1 LAIVG
6 AVLPTFCFLIMA
18 VILYARQEEDQTW
31 HGAVLGS
38 IVGLGA
44 FVAVSSELL
53 SPLNYL
59 SRSGVTIAWL
69 CLTALL
75 VAYGTKTSLISKGF
89 RRWKRALG
97 DLRAWPRAYL
107 ALLASCVFG
116 GALLFA
122 LAIFSPPN
130 TTDSLVSHLARVA
143 HWAQDGTLAH
153 YAAFQHQQLWTPI
166 WSQTAMLHLMQLIG
180 TDQGVN
186 LVQWSS
192 MVVSAIAVAGIA
204 KGLGA
209 SRPGQW
215 LAVTMAVS
223 APMVLLQSTST
234 QNDLAVGVW
243 IVITVF
249 YVQQLV
255 HRDLYR
261 SEWFALGG
269 AVGLGMLTKV
279 TYYPYIG
286 LVLVGA
292 AGLAWRNRGEASRLL
307 VKLLLVATIAG
318 LLNLGFWLRNVRTY
332 GSPIGH
338 QETVSAQ
345 AQMSLNLS
353 GLVSRVVQHAAL
365 HFPTPSES
373 INELLIQGVR
383 SVSRFVGSPND
394 GFSVIWSWNHEDL
407 AGSPIHFTLIVIGII
422 VALLGG
428 PRKKPDLFW
437 YALAVLV
444 GFMSL
449 AWSIQSGVFRARYH
463 VSFLLLGAPLVAT
476 VADRYLGRRVVLGLA
491 WGFLVLA
498 LPWVLFNQ
506 TRPAIGWRPRT
517 RTESVFQVS
526 RSDLLFSNPYELKEP
541 YILATSK
548 VLEEDCRVVGLSL
561 DSHDPEYAIWWLLGA
576 PSSGIDIQAVRPL
589 SSLEYLRNPSFE
601 PCAVLCTNCG
611 DRQMFGGLPMLAAF
625 DHVRVYQQGGR

>member
-1 LAIVG
+1 MVG
-6 AVLPTFCFLIMA
+6 AVLPTFCFLIMG
-18 VILYARQEEDQTW
+18 LLTYARQEEDQTW
-31 HGAVLGS
+31 HGAILGS
-38 IVGLGA
+38 IVGLGV

-53 SPLNYL
+53 SLLHYL
-59 SRSGVTIAWL
+59 TRAGVTIAWSGL
-69 CLTALL
+69 AALL
-75 VAYGTKTSLISKGF
+75 LAYGTKTKLISKGL
-89 RRWKRALG
+89 RRLKRAFG

-107 ALLASCVFG
+107 AL
-116 GALLFA
+116 GAGCIAVGAFLFA

-143 HWAQDGTLAH
+143 HWAQEGTLAH

-166 WSQTAMLHLMQLIG
+166 WSQTAILHLMQLIG
-180 TDQGVN
+180 SDQGAN

-192 MVVSAIAVAGIA
+192 MVVSAVAVAGIA

-215 LAVTMAVS
+215 LAITMAIS
-223 APMVLLQSTST
+223 APMVILQSTST
-234 QNDLAVGVW
+234 QTDLAVGMW

-249 YVQQLV
+249 YAQQLV
-255 HRDLYR
+255 HRDLLR

-269 AVGLGMLTKV
+269 AVGLGMLSKV

-286 LVLVGA
+286 LLLVGA
-292 AGLAWRNRGEASRLL
+292 FGLAWRNRGEAPRLL
-307 VKLLLVATIAG
+307 AKLLLVATIAG
-318 LLNLGFWLRNVRTY
+318 LLNLGFWLRNVTTY

-345 AQMSLNLS
+345 AQMGLNP
-353 GLVSRVVQHAAL
+353 GDLVSRVVQHVAL

-383 SVSRFVGSPND
+383 SFSRFVGSPND

-444 GFMSL
+444 GFLSL

-463 VSFLLLGAPLVAT
+463 VPFLLLGAPLVAT
-476 VADRYLGRRVVLGLA
+476 LAEYYLGRRVVLGLA
-491 WGFLVLA
+491 SGFIVLA
-498 LPWVLFNQ
+498 LPWVLLNQ

-526 RSDLLFSNPYELKEP
+526 RSDLLFANPYELREP
-541 YILATSK
+541 YVLAADK
-548 VLEEDCRVVGLSL
+548 VLEADCRMVGLSL
-561 DSHDPEYAIWWLLGA
+561 DSRDPEYTLWWLLGA
-576 PSSGIDIQAVRPL
+576 PSSEIDIQAVRPL
-589 SSLEYLRNPSFE
+589 SSLEHLRDITFD
-601 PCAVLCTNCG
+601 PCAVICTNCG
-611 DRQMFGGLPMLAAF
+611 DRQVFDGLPLLAAF
-625 DHVRVYQQGGR
+625 DHIRVYQQGGH